1 MKPSKYNVVLEDGL
15 RYEHKVF
22 NLLTNQYITY
32 GEEDRAFVRALT
44 TLEATEGLEID
55 EARLK
60 LLVEMKRKGVL
71 IEDDLDELDILR
83 YREKERFFQNN
94 AFHLVIQ
101 PTRDCNFRCTYCYEA
116 HESGTMSQA
125 TMDRLLQFVA
135 RTTQQVKKLVVTWFG
150 GEPTLTLE
158 EIRYLSEGIIA
169 SCEKNNCAYE
179 ALMVTNGYLLDEET
193 LNFCRQN
200 GIERFQITIDGTE
213 AAHDSLRPL
222 ENGEGTFSRIE
233 ANLLNLLNH
242 DVELVLRVNVNAMN
256 YQSLDDVLDI
266 VPAEHRHRVSL
277 SLVNV
282 FQNASKFRLY
292 DGYVKALEKGYD
304 ISFINLTKLCT
315 ECRKNAMTVEPDGD
329 VVFCSMAGEAGIKF
343 GKLTE
348 DGILAIVNQSVY
360 YKFKTLS
367 AFDSVKCR
375 TCDEA
380 PWCLGGCRLARLGNA
395 QFCVKERGVD
405 LTVRDKIKL
414 SLMSANG

>member
-1 MKPSKYNVVLEDGL
+1 MEGKNTYVRFVKHVFRQRVTGRHAPHTKETTSFYMTGLNDTIDLCLDCLSNIVIDHTSFENDFFENEKKVVF
-15 RYEHKVF
+15 K
-22 NLLTNQYITY
+22 
-32 GEEDRAFVRALT
+32 
-44 TLEATEGLEID
+44 EID
-55 EARLK
+55 SYLSSFNQ
-60 LLVEMKRKGVL
+60 
-71 IEDDLDELDILR
+71 I
-83 YREKERFFQNN
+83 KER
-94 AFHLVIQ
+94 
-101 PTRDCNFRCTYCYEA
+101 
-116 HESGTMSQA
+116 M
-125 TMDRLLQFVA
+125 
-135 RTTQQVKKLVVTWFG
+135 TQQVKKLVVTWFG

-193 LNFCRQN
+193 LNYCLQN

-266 VPAEHRHRVSL
+266 IPAEHRRRVSL

-348 DGILAIVNQSVY
+348 EGILAIVNQSVY

-367 AFDSVKCR
+367 AFDSEKCR